1 MGGVVRTTATERFAA
16 LLKQGGQTPEVREF
30 RDHARDVFKLGG
42 IVGLDHW
49 LEARIEL
56 GLVDDKEV
64 SKAMLCLHKAVSKV
78 LTEILEPLVS
88 PPEPKPRRSWEEQQK
103 LINERESKRREQLAT
118 IRHRIRPRPKPL
130 AVHERMEAAWKRRH
144 GQRDVP

>member
-1 MGGVVRTTATERFAA
+1 MGDVVRTTATERFAA
-16 LLKQGGQTPEVREF
+16 LLKQGGQTPEVRDF

-56 GLVDDKEV
+56 GLADSKEGL
-64 SKAMLCLHKAVSKV
+64 KAMLCLHKAVSIV
-78 LTEILEPLVS
+78 LNEILEPLVS
-88 PPEPKPRRSWEEQQK
+88 SPEPKPRRSWEEQLK
-103 LINERESKRREQLAT
+103 LINERESKRREHLAT
-118 IRHRIRPRPKPL
+118 IRHRIRSKPKPL
-130 AVHERMEAAWKRRH
+130 TVHERMEAAWKRRH

>member
-1 MGGVVRTTATERFAA
+1 MGGVIRTTATERFAA

-49 LEARIEL
+49 LDARIEL

-64 SKAMLCLHKAVSKV
+64 LKAMLCLHKAVSKV

-88 PPEPKPRRSWEEQQK
+88 SPEPKPRRTWEEQLK
-103 LINERESKRREQLAT
+103 LINERESKRRENLAPFCPY
-118 IRHRIRPRPKPL
+118 IRSKPL
-130 AVHERMEAAWKRRH
+130 TVHERMEAAWKRRH